1 MNKRQK
7 QCNAKHD
14 ANMQVTTIKDDRYED
29 SKEIANSCTMQSST
43 VRLRRG
49 QVKQTWNKN
58 VYTGNKHNHQAM
70 FSTFSLTLSLN
81 GKLHASI
88 AKKVGSVSLR
98 KP

>member
-49 QVKQTWNKN
+49 QVKQT
-58 VYTGNKHNHQAM
+58 
-70 FSTFSLTLSLN
+70 
-81 GKLHASI
+81 
-88 AKKVGSVSLR
+88 
-98 KP
+98 